1 MLISIY
7 LFINRYT
14 INHKFLTIKKFI
26 IIIFEN
32 MYLFLISKKLI
43 YKYKIYKINLYI
55 VTFLMISLLYYN
67 NDYIYNNND
76 IMISSYLINA
86 LYNLLFIYFFYYLC

>member
-1 MLISIY
+1 MHNLMLISIY

-43 YKYKIYKINLYI
+43 YIYIYI

-76 IMISSYLINA
+76 IMISSCLINA

>member
-1 MLISIY
+1 MHNLMLISIY

-32 MYLFLISKKLI
+32 MYLFLISKKTYI
-43 YKYKIYKINLYI
+43 YIYI

>member
-1 MLISIY
+1 MHNLMLISIY

-43 YKYKIYKINLYI
+43 YIYI

>member
-1 MLISIY
+1 MHNLMLISIY

-43 YKYKIYKINLYI
+43 YIYIYI

>member
-1 MLISIY
+1 MHNLMLISIY
-7 LFINRYT
+7 LFMNRYT

-43 YKYKIYKINLYI
+43 YIYI

>member
-1 MLISIY
+1 MHNLMLISIY

-32 MYLFLISKKLI
+32 MYLFLISKKFI
-43 YKYKIYKINLYI
+43 YIYI

>member
-1 MLISIY
+1 MHNLMLISIY

-32 MYLFLISKKLI
+32 MYLFLISKKFI
-43 YKYKIYKINLYI
+43 YIYI

-76 IMISSYLINA
+76 IMISSCLINA

>member
-1 MLISIY
+1 MHNLMLISIY

-32 MYLFLISKKLI
+32 MYLFLISKKFI
-43 YKYKIYKINLYI
+43 YIYI

-76 IMISSYLINA
+76 IMISSYLMNA